1 MISLCSSLLLSNPQ
15 LQSCCSPRLY
25 SKGKHTQSEEGRH
38 TPLTSLLF
46 LLRPGGRVYI
56 NHPERGAPAMSPAA
70 RVLGTLLLT
79 LLCSR
84 SQALDLPKDSQLF
97 PPSFI
102 EQPPKLYVM
111 DPSDIITLKCE
122 AKENSR
128 ATYMWEKD
136 GVPFETNDTRVFL
149 KKHSGTMIIS
159 PSNGNMRDFQGIY
172 RCFASNEL
180 GTAVSNEMRVIT
192 EATPKWQKD
201 NIQPV
206 EAEEGDSVEL
216 PCNPPKSAVPPR
228 IFWMNR
234 ALLHIIQDSRVSM
247 GMNGNLYI
255 SNVKETDQHPDYMC
269 HVQFVGTRTIMQKE
283 PIELKVSRS
292 NSVKFRKPRMMMPSG
307 SISHHLALRG
317 DPLQLECISEGL
329 PTPENRW
336 IANTGNTGLER
347 FRVDDFKKTLYIES
361 VLEEDDGEYECI
373 SNNTEGEVR
382 HKYIVRVESAP
393 FWINRPKDEIRGPG
407 EHVKFTCEVEGKPK
421 PKVSWK
427 INGEP
432 LTAADL
438 GPNRKMEGGNLILQ
452 NLKTSDTA
460 VVQCEARNK
469 HGHILENAYIYV
481 VELAPVILTPDRM
494 NYSSVENTNVF
505 LHCKFFG
512 SPTPVT
518 HWYDRDMRSVVM
530 RDSFN
535 ILTNGSMEISD
546 VTSEDEGLYYCTASN
561 SQGNMTI
568 SAYLD
573 VRNATQIITPP
584 ETQRVRKGGKAT
596 FECIPV
602 FDPRMENKGVEWKK
616 DGMDIIE
623 DAADD
628 KYYIE
633 DYSLSIA
640 NVQEDDQ
647 GVYTCVARSE
657 LDAVEKTAVLVMI
670 DLPEPAYD
678 LELSDR
684 QDTSVVLTWTPGE
697 DNNSPIDEFI
707 IEFEEDNFE
716 PGIWHELTRVDGD
729 ENRARLNLSPYV
741 NYQFRVIAV
750 NELGPS
756 NGSTS
761 SDRVKTPEAAPT
773 RNPVDVRGEG
783 TEPHN
788 MRITWK
794 PMKGIDWNGPGFAYI
809 VKWRRQNQNEHW
821 NVKTVT
827 ENFLFVEDTNTFVPY
842 DIKVQSV
849 NDLGEGPEPKLIT
862 GYSGEDLPTII
873 PENIG
878 LEAINDST
886 IKVAWLPVQ
895 KEGLNGRLKGFLIRY
910 VAQNERHKN
919 KLTVHGNVTHTSIYG
934 LKPFTNYSVT
944 VHVLNGKGEGI
955 GSEMQTIRTEE
966 GVPSPPTALRV
977 ERLSDSSLALYWGPP
992 EHPNGIITGYK
1003 ISHHLVSKDHADSF
1017 LLQTI
1022 NDPAQQNW
1030 TFHNMSTKDTYK
1042 FYVYVKN
1049 SARESL
1055 PAEIE
1060 GSTMKE
1066 LEFPPVLNISVSRT
1080 SKCITIKWRP
1090 LDGQRNVELKVQM
1103 KNKSSSSWQQYD
1115 VNASEAEFK
1124 IVELQ
1129 PGENYFVRLLAL
1141 NHSHYEE
1148 IWGVETL
1155 TLPSALPDEKGFAS
1169 QGWFIG
1175 LISAIV
1181 LLLLILLILC
1191 FIKRSKGGKYSVKDK
1206 EDTQVDSEARPMKDE
1221 TFGEYSDNDEK
1232 PFNSSQPSLNG
1243 DVKPLGSDD
1252 SLADY
1257 GGSVDVQFN
1266 EDGSF
1271 IGQYSG
1277 KKEKEAPGGNDS
1289 SGATSP
1295 VVPNIAIE

>member
-1 MISLCSSLLLSNPQ
+1 MQSMGSQWVGPSIHKSS
-15 LQSCCSPRLY
+15 RT
-25 SKGKHTQSEEGRH
+25 GT
-38 TPLTSLLF
+38 
-46 LLRPGGRVYI
+46 
-56 NHPERGAPAMSPAA
+56 PAMPLPPTPC
-70 RVLGTLLLT
+70 VLGTLLLT
-79 LLCSR
+79 LLCSHSR
-84 SQALDLPKDSQLF
+84 ALDLPKDSQLF
-97 PPSFI
+97 PPSFT
-102 EQPPKLYVM
+102 EQPPKQYVVY
-111 DPSDIITLKCE
+111 PSDDIILKCE
-122 AKENSR
+122 AKENSK
-128 ATYMWEKD
+128 ATYTWVKD
-136 GVPFETNDTRVFL
+136 GKPFKPNDTRVVR
-149 KKHSGTMIIS
+149 KKHGTMVIS
-159 PSNGNMRDFQGIY
+159 PSNGMKDFQGIY
-172 RCFASNEL
+172 RCFASNQL

-192 EATPKWQKD
+192 EATPKWQKE
-201 NIQPV
+201 NIEPV

-234 ALLHIIQDSRVSM
+234 ALLHIIQDDRVTM
-247 GMNGNLYI
+247 GMNGNLYF
-255 SNVKETDQHPDYMC
+255 SNVKATDQHPDYMC
-269 HVQFVGTRTIMQKE
+269 HVQFVGARTIMQKE
-283 PIELKVSRS
+283 PIELKVSSS
-292 NSVKFRKPRMMMPSG
+292 NSVIFRKPRMMMPKG
-307 SISHHLALRG
+307 SVSHHLVLRG
-317 DPLQLECISEGL
+317 DLLQLECISEGL
-329 PTPENRW
+329 PTPENNW
-336 IANTGNTGLER
+336 IANTGNTDEDR
-347 FRVDDFKKTLYIES
+347 IRYDEYKKTLFIDN

-373 SNNTEGEVR
+373 SSNTEGEVR
-382 HKYIVRVESAP
+382 HKYIVQVESAP
-393 FWINRPKDEIRGPG
+393 FWVNRPKDEIRGPG
-407 EHVKFTCEVEGKPK
+407 EDVKFTCEVEGKPK
-421 PKVSWK
+421 PKISWK
-427 INGEP
+427 INGEN

-438 GPNRKMEGGNLILQ
+438 GPNRRMEGGSLIMQ
-452 NLKTSDTA
+452 DLKTNDTA
-460 VVQCEARNK
+460 VVQCEAWNK

-481 VELAPVILTPDRM
+481 VELAPVILTLDRM
-494 NYSSVENTNVF
+494 NYSAVENTNVTM
-505 LHCKFFG
+505 HCKFFG
-512 SPTPVT
+512 SPTPGIK
-518 HWYDRDMRSVVM
+518 WYDRDMKSVVR
-530 RDSFN
+530 RDSFHF
-535 ILTNGSMEISD
+535 LTNGGLEIRD

-561 SQGNMTI
+561 SQGSMTI

-584 ETQRVRKGGKAT
+584 EPQRVRKGGKAT
-596 FECIPV
+596 FVCIPE
-602 FDPRMENKGVEWKK
+602 FDPRMENRRVEWKK
-616 DGMDIIE
+616 DDMEIKEYD
-623 DAADD
+623 DND
-628 KYYIE
+628 KYFIE

-647 GVYTCVARSE
+647 GDYTCVARSE
-657 LDAVEKTAVLVMI
+657 LDSVEKTAVLVMI
-670 DLPEPAYD
+670 DLPEPPSD
-678 LELSDR
+678 LELTDR
-684 QDTSVVLTWTPGE
+684 YDTSVVLTWLPGH

-716 PGIWHELTRVDGD
+716 PGVWHELTRVDGD
-729 ENRARLNLSPYV
+729 EMSTRLSLSPYV

-756 NGSTS
+756 NGSEP
-761 SDRVKTPEAAPT
+761 SDRFKTPVAAPT
-773 RNPVDVRGEG
+773 KNPSDVRGEG

-788 MRITWK
+788 MRISWK

-809 VKWRRQNQNEHW
+809 VKWRPQNQYEPW
-821 NVKTVT
+821 IERMVT
-827 ENFLFVEDTNTFVPY
+827 QNFVFVEDTKTFVPY

-849 NDLGEGPEPKLIT
+849 NELGKGPEPRVIT

-878 LEAINDST
+878 LEALNDST

-895 KEGLNGRLKGFLIRY
+895 KQGLNGRLKGFLIRY
-910 VAQNERHKN
+910 VAQNEKHKN
-919 KLTVHGNVTHTSIYG
+919 KLTVHGNVTHSSIYG

-955 GSEMQTIRTEE
+955 GSETQTIRTEE
-966 GVPSPPTALRV
+966 GVPSPPTGLRV

-1003 ISHHLVSKDHADSF
+1003 ISHHLVSKDHTDSF

-1022 NDPAQQNW
+1022 NDPTQQNW

-1060 GSTMKE
+1060 GSTIKE
-1066 LEFPPVLNISVSRT
+1066 LEFPPVLNISVSKT

-1129 PGENYFVRLLAL
+1129 PNKNYFVRLLAL
-1141 NHSHYEE
+1141 NNSHFEE
-1148 IWGVETL
+1148 IWRVETH

-1221 TFGEYSDNDEK
+1221 TFGEYRSLESSTFFRNSDNDEK
-1232 PFNSSQPSLNG
+1232 PFTSSQPSLNG

-1295 VVPNIAIE
+1295 VNANVAIE